1 MSRNKPL
8 PSLLTRCK
16 KPNFLLLID
25 QPCDSSVDQSDEKKN
40 LFMQEFLLNGFEF
53 QNHYVGSSA
62 CSPSKMTLYTGQY
75 PSLHGVRQTRGFH
88 QKQFNATVPI
98 MEDYFRKA
106 GYQTFWKELAADQ
119 VSDEANQRMA
129 SLNKEDMVCAKD
141 VVGLLEK
148 LDQEE
153 MEGSHQW
160 VIFSSFRSEQ
170 RYGEMMNVFQTLKK
184 TAVYQ
189 DTIVLYTSM
198 IGQSEEL
205 DARNRNN
212 VYEKYIH
219 VPMMIHSPALF
230 HGQKRTGMLT
240 SHVDL
245 LPTMLG
251 LAGIDEEE
259 VQTLLSMDDAEVRP
273 LVGRDLT
280 PLLLGR
286 KRFYRA
292 NEPLYFMT
300 DEEESLDL
308 KDAGEFVETVVQ
320 PNHIEAVMAT
330 LRTGEENEQEV
341 WKYARYF
348 DDPQFWRVP
357 GVSDVI
363 VTQEK
368 DVSTEAEKPLSKWV
382 TLTKTSPAPDEFE
395 LFNLTRDPLEKKNL
409 ITAEFETSE
418 TKAIG
423 KVLSLILEEQ
433 HRQKRL
439 ISKRN
444 DTGNVAI

>member
-1 MSRNKPL
+1 MNRNKPL
-8 PSLLTRCK
+8 SSLFTRSK
-16 KPNFLLLID
+16 KPNFLILID
-25 QPCDSSVDQSDEKKN
+25 QPCDGDQSDDKKN
-40 LFMQEFLLNGFEF
+40 LFMQELLLNGFEF

-62 CSPSKMTLYTGQY
+62 CSPSKMTLFTGQY
-75 PSLHGVRQTRGFH
+75 PSLHGVTQTRSSN
-88 QKQFNATVPI
+88 QKQLNAEAVPM

-106 GYQTFWKELAADQ
+106 GYQTFWKELADQ
-119 VSDEANQRMA
+119 VNDEKDQRMA
-129 SLNKEDMVCAKD
+129 SLNKNDEICAD
-141 VVGLLEK
+141 EVVELLEK
-148 LDQEE
+148 LNRKEE
-153 MEGSHQW
+153 EESHQW
-160 VIFSSFRSEQ
+160 VIFSSFCSRQ
-170 RYGEMMNVFQTLKK
+170 RYDGMMNVFQTLKK
-184 TAVYQ
+184 TTFYQ
-189 DTIVLYTSM
+189 NTIVLFTS
-198 IGQSEEL
+198 ILGQNKDL
-205 DARNRNN
+205 DATSKTNN

-230 HGQKRTGMLT
+230 HGQKSTSMLT
-240 SHVDL
+240 SHVDI

-300 DEEESLDL
+300 DEEGRRELS
-308 KDAGEFVETVVQ
+308 DAGESIEQ
-320 PNHIEAVMAT
+320 QNHIEAVVTT

-341 WKYARYF
+341 WKYARYY

-363 VTQEK
+363 MTQEK
-368 DVSTEAEKPLSKWV
+368 DVGPKAEERLSKWV

-395 LFNLTRDPLEKKNL
+395 LYNLTRDPLEEKNL
-409 ITAEFETSE
+409 AEAEFETTE
-418 TKAIG
+418 TKAIR

-433 HRQKRL
+433 RRQKRL
-439 ISKRN
+439 ISRKS
-444 DTGNVAI
+444 DAGNVAM

>member
-25 QPCDSSVDQSDEKKN
+25 QPSDGDQSDDMKN
-40 LFMQEFLLNGFEF
+40 RFLQELLLNGFEF

-75 PSLHGVRQTRGFH
+75 PSLHGVRQTRGSH
-88 QKQFNATVPI
+88 QMQLSATVPI

-119 VSDEANQRMA
+119 ASDEANQRIA

-141 VVGLLEK
+141 VEGLLEK
-148 LDQEE
+148 LDLEE
-153 MEGSHQW
+153 REGSHQW
-160 VIFSSFRSEQ
+160 VIFSSFRSGQ
-170 RYGEMMNVFQTLKK
+170 RYGEMMNVFQKLKK

-189 DTIVLYTSM
+189 NTIVLYTSI
-198 IGQSEEL
+198 IGQSENQ
-205 DARNRNN
+205 DATNRNN

-219 VPMMIHSPALF
+219 VPMIIHSPALI
-230 HGQKRTGMLT
+230 HGQKRTAMLT
-240 SHVDL
+240 SHVDI

-259 VQTLLSMDDAEVRP
+259 IHTLLSVDAADVRP

-300 DEEESLDL
+300 DEEEKLDL
-308 KDAGEFVETVVQ
+308 KDAGELVETVVQ
-320 PNHIEAVMAT
+320 PNHIEAVVTT
-330 LRTGEENEQEV
+330 LRTGEKNEQEV

-348 DDPQFWRVP
+348 DDPQFWRMP
-357 GVSDVI
+357 CVSDVI

-368 DVSTEAEKPLSKWV
+368 DASPGAEERLPKWI
-382 TLTKTSPAPDEFE
+382 TLTKTSPTPDEFQ
-395 LFNLTRDPLEKKNL
+395 LFNLTRDPLEEKNL
-409 ITAEFETSE
+409 ATAEFETSE

-439 ISKRN
+439 RSRGS
-444 DTGNVAI
+444 DPGNVAI